1 MKNEIDILSLK
12 DKKVLITGGCGFIGS
27 NLTRRL
33 INDGAKVT
41 LLVRSRKNKELIK
54 DVESKLEIVEG
65 NILDLNCVKKAIK
78 DKDFLYHLAWQTDLK
93 KSMLQPRED
102 LKNDCLGLINIL
114 EVCRTEN
121 PNIKIIFTS
130 TTTVIGITDKTPA
143 EEHQETNPLSI
154 YEANKLLA
162 EKYFYIYSKIHK
174 LKTTI
179 LRLSNVF
186 GEGQKVDNPN
196 RGVLNFMIGKALR
209 NEPLTVYGTGNF
221 IRDYCYVQNYI
232 DAFIL
237 ATKDETNGE
246 VYVLGSGEGLTFND
260 VVRKIEEITEDL
272 TGKKVEVTHVAW
284 PEEDNPINKRNF
296 IADYRKFNRA
306 TGWYPRISFEEGLRR
321 TIKYY
326 YKNG

>member
-1 MKNEIDILSLK
+1 MELKIPSLK

-33 INDGAKVT
+33 VNDGAKVT
-41 LLVRSRKNKELIK
+41 LFVRSGKNKELIK
-54 DVESKLEIVEG
+54 DVESKIEIVEG
-65 NILDLNCVKKAIK
+65 DVLDLNCIKKAIK

-93 KSMLQPRED
+93 KSMLQPGED

-114 EVCRTEN
+114 EACKTEN
-121 PNIKIIFTS
+121 PSIKIIFTS
-130 TTTVIGITDKTPA
+130 TTTVIGITDKIPA
-143 EEHQETNPLSI
+143 NESNETNPLSI

-162 EKYFYIYSKIHK
+162 EKYLYVYSKIHK
-174 LKTTI
+174 LKTTV

-186 GEGQKVDNPN
+186 GEGQKIDNPN

-221 IRDYCYVQNYI
+221 IRDYCYVQNYV

-237 ATKDETNGE
+237 ATKDETNGN

-260 VVRKIEEITEDL
+260 VVKKVKEITEKL
-272 TGKKVEVTHVAW
+272 TGKKVEITHIAW

-296 IADYRKFNRA
+296 IADYGKFNKA
-306 TGWYPRISFEEGLRR
+306 TGWKPRVSFEEGLKR

-326 YKNG
+326 TKNG